1 MRPMRALRTLASRR
15 SALVGGPLVLA
26 SLSAGVLLPA
36 SAAQAQQSCVSP
48 CLPTSVDRLSSDP
61 LRQLTSYLSLTPAA
75 LLSPSSDDDVDDVA
89 EQAARDARLAA
100 RRAAAERA
108 AAQRAAAERA
118 AAAAAERAAAEQAA
132 AQRAAAERAA
142 AERAAAERAAAAA
155 AERTAAERASAAAA
169 ERTAAERTAAER
181 AAAERTAAER
191 AAAAAAAAAER
202 TAAERAA
209 AGERAAVEQA
219 AVERTQTGAPMPSP
233 LSSPRTGPSPA
244 QEGRT
249 RANPGLVLQA
259 PAATNSPA
267 TGLLAPA
274 PSDGQPET
282 AKQAGNDE
290 EPLAGYS
297 GGAAS
302 RDDVAGA
309 QTDGAASSGDAGSS
323 TAAGSTAAGS
333 TAAGS
338 TAAPRA
344 STGPSAATQAQ
355 SGQAASAS
363 TDTTPGRSVPLVTA
377 LIGGVL
383 VLLLLIAREIV
394 R

>member
-118 AAAAAERAAAEQAA
+118 AAAAAVAE
-132 AQRAAAERAA
+132 RAAAERAA
-142 AERAAAERAAAAA
+142 AERAAAAAAVAERAAAERAAAAA
-155 AERTAAERASAAAA
+155 AERTAAERAAAAA
-169 ERTAAERTAAER
+169 V
-181 AAAERTAAER
+181 AERTAAER
-191 AAAAAAAAAER
+191 AAAAAAV
-202 TAAERAA
+202 ERAA
-209 AGERAAVEQA
+209 AEQAAVERAAVERV
-219 AVERTQTGAPMPSP
+219 AVERTQTGVPIPSP
-233 LSSPRTGPSPA
+233 SPRTGPSPA
-244 QEGRT
+244 QQGRT
-249 RANPGLVLQA
+249 RADPGLALQA
-259 PAATNSPA
+259 PAATNGPA
-267 TGLLAPA
+267 AGPLALA

-282 AKQAGNDE
+282 AKQAGSNE
-290 EPLAGYS
+290 EPLAGFP
-297 GGAAS
+297 GGAARS
-302 RDDVAGA
+302 DDAAGA
-309 QTDGAASSGDAGSS
+309 QGDGAASSGDAGTS
-323 TAAGSTAAGS
+323 TTAGSTTSGSTTSGSTAAGS
-333 TAAGS
+333 TATPLA
-338 TAAPRA
+338 T
-344 STGPSAATQAQ
+344 TGPSAATQPQ

-363 TDTTPGRSVPLVTA
+363 TETTRSRSVPLVTT

-383 VLLLLIAREIV
+383 ALLVLIVREIV

>member
-118 AAAAAERAAAEQAA
+118 AAAAAVAERAAAERAAATAAAAERAAAAAAVAERAVAERAAAAA

-142 AERAAAERAAAAA
+142 V
-155 AERTAAERASAAAA
+155 
-169 ERTAAERTAAER
+169 

-191 AAAAAAAAAER
+191 AAVAVAER
-202 TAAERAA
+202 TAAE
-209 AGERAAVEQA
+209 QA
-219 AVERTQTGAPMPSP
+219 AVERAAAERAAFERTQTGVPMPSP
-233 LSSPRTGPSPA
+233 LWSPRTERSPA

-249 RANPGLVLQA
+249 RANPGLALPA
-259 PAATNSPA
+259 PAATNGPA
-267 TGLLAPA
+267 TGPLAPA

-282 AKQAGNDE
+282 AKQAGNNE
-290 EPLAGYS
+290 EPLAVYS

-302 RDDVAGA
+302 RDDAAGA
-309 QTDGAASSGDAGSS
+309 QTDGGASSGGAGSS
-323 TAAGSTAAGS
+323 TTAGSTAAGS
-333 TAAGS
+333 T
-338 TAAPRA
+338 TAPRA
-344 STGPSAATQAQ
+344 TTGPSAATQPP

-363 TDTTPGRSVPLVTA
+363 TDTTPSRSVPLVTT

-383 VLLLLIAREIV
+383 ALLVLIVREIV

>member
-1 MRPMRALRTLASRR
+1 MGLMRVLRTFASRR

-36 SAAQAQQSCVSP
+36 SAAQAQQSCVSS
-48 CLPTSVDRLSSDP
+48 CLPTATDRPAGDP
-61 LRQLTSYLSLTPAA
+61 LRQLTSYLSFTSAA

-118 AAAAAERAAAEQAA
+118 AAEQVAAQRAAAEQAAAQRAAAEQAA

-142 AERAAAERAAAAA
+142 AAAAAAAERTTAERAAAAAAERTAAERAAAAA
-155 AERTAAERASAAAA
+155 AERTAAERAAAF
-169 ERTAAERTAAER
+169 ERTTAD
-181 AAAERTAAER
+181 
-191 AAAAAAAAAER
+191 
-202 TAAERAA
+202 
-209 AGERAAVEQA
+209 QA
-219 AVERTQTGAPMPSP
+219 AVERAADERTQTGVPTPSP
-233 LSSPRTGPSPA
+233 LWSPRTEPSPA

-249 RANPGLVLQA
+249 RADPGLAFRA
-259 PAATNSPA
+259 PAATNGPA
-267 TGLLAPA
+267 TGPLAPA
-274 PSDGQPET
+274 PSDGQPGT
-282 AKQAGNDE
+282 SKQDGSDE

-297 GGAAS
+297 SGAAR
-302 RDDVAGA
+302 RDDAAGMER
-309 QTDGAASSGDAGSS
+309 DGAASSGGAGSS
-323 TAAGSTAAGS
+323 TTAGSTTAGSTAAGS

-344 STGPSAATQAQ
+344 TTGPSAATQPQ
-355 SGQAASAS
+355 SLQAASAS
-363 TDTTPGRSVPLVTA
+363 TDTTRSRSVPLVTA

-383 VLLLLIAREIV
+383 ALLVLIVREIV

>member
-118 AAAAAERAAAEQAA
+118 AAAAAV
-132 AQRAAAERAA
+132 

-155 AERTAAERASAAAA
+155 AERTAAERAAAAA
-169 ERTAAERTAAER
+169 VAERTAAER
-181 AAAERTAAER
+181 AAVERAAAER
-191 AAAAAAAAAER
+191 AAAEQAAV
-202 TAAERAA
+202 
-209 AGERAAVEQA
+209 ERAAVERA
-219 AVERTQTGAPMPSP
+219 AVERTQTGVPIPSP
-233 LSSPRTGPSPA
+233 SPRTGPSPA
-244 QEGRT
+244 QQGRT
-249 RANPGLVLQA
+249 RADPGLALQA
-259 PAATNSPA
+259 PAATNGPA
-267 TGLLAPA
+267 AGPLALA

-282 AKQAGNDE
+282 AKQAGSNE
-290 EPLAGYS
+290 EPLAGFP
-297 GGAAS
+297 GGAARS
-302 RDDVAGA
+302 DDAAGA
-309 QTDGAASSGDAGSS
+309 QGDGAASSGDAGTS
-323 TAAGSTAAGS
+323 TTAGSTTSGSTTSGSTAAGS

-338 TAAPRA
+338 TATPLAT
-344 STGPSAATQAQ
+344 TGPSAATQPQ

-363 TDTTPGRSVPLVTA
+363 TETTRSRSVPLVTT

-383 VLLLLIAREIV
+383 ALLVLIVREIV

>member
-118 AAAAAERAAAEQAA
+118 AAAAAVAE
-132 AQRAAAERAA
+132 RAAAERAA
-142 AERAAAERAAAAA
+142 ATAAAAERAAAAAAVAERAAAERAAAAA
-155 AERTAAERASAAAA
+155 AQRAAAERAAV
-169 ERTAAERTAAER
+169 

-191 AAAAAAAAAER
+191 AAVAVAER
-202 TAAERAA
+202 TAAEQAAVERAA
-209 AGERAAVEQA
+209 AEQAAVERAAAERA
-219 AVERTQTGAPMPSP
+219 AVERTQTGVPMPSP
-233 LSSPRTGPSPA
+233 LWSPRTGRSPA

-249 RANPGLVLQA
+249 RANPGLALPA
-259 PAATNSPA
+259 PAATNGPA
-267 TGLLAPA
+267 TGPLAPA

-282 AKQAGNDE
+282 AKQAGNNE

-302 RDDVAGA
+302 RDDAAGA
-309 QTDGAASSGDAGSS
+309 QTDGGASSGGAGSS
-323 TAAGSTAAGS
+323 TTAGSTAAGS
-333 TAAGS
+333 T
-338 TAAPRA
+338 TAPRA
-344 STGPSAATQAQ
+344 TTGPSAATQPP

-363 TDTTPGRSVPLVTA
+363 TDTTPSRSVPLVTT

-383 VLLLLIAREIV
+383 ALLVLIVREIV